1 MRDRYE
7 LLVFDWD
14 GTLFDSIG
22 WIVESIQRAAAI
34 CRCDVPSDES
44 ARSVIGLSLSGA
56 MAELFPG
63 ISDSLATRLIE
74 EYRRIYHDRKFGEND
89 LFPKVREM
97 LEALRERGYRLAV
110 ATGKTRVG
118 LMDALGA
125 TGTLAC
131 FDAVRSAD
139 ETASKPDPLMLLQLM
154 GEIGVNTERTLMVGD
169 SLHDL
174 RMARNAGVDA
184 VAVSCG
190 ANTRQQLAVLEP
202 VLCLEQTAALLPF
215 LM

>member
-1 MRDRYE
+1 MRNRYH

-34 CRCDVPSDES
+34 CQCRVPSDEA
-44 ARSVIGLSLSGA
+44 ARSVIGLSLDGA
-56 MAELFPG
+56 MSELFPAATG
-63 ISDSLATRLIE
+63 PTTTRLVE
-74 EYRRIYHDRKFGEND
+74 EYRRIYLARKFGEDD
-89 LFPKVREM
+89 LFPQVREM
-97 LEALRERGYRLAV
+97 LQTLQDSGYKLAV
-110 ATGKTRVG
+110 ATGKTRGG
-118 LMDALGA
+118 LIEAMGA
-125 TGTLAC
+125 TGTRRF

-139 ETASKPDPLMLLQLM
+139 ETASKPHPEMLLQLM
-154 GEIGVNTERTLMVGD
+154 GELEVAPERTLMVGD

-190 ANTRQQLAVLEP
+190 ANSRQQLCELEP
-202 VLCLEQTAALLPF
+202 LLCLEQTAALLP
-215 LM
+215 LLV